1 MISYLSGVFM
11 LEEGDIILTGT
22 PAGQA
27 LVPVGSRITASLS
40 SEGKVLDTMEMD
52 VKWREGGYRRGGY
65 WLAGL

>member
-1 MISYLSGVFM
+1 MIAYLSGVFT
-11 LEEGDIILTGT
+11 LEEGDIVLTGT

-27 LVPVGSRITASLS
+27 LVDVGSRLKATMS

-52 VKWREGGYRRGGY
+52 VKWREGGFQHKGY